1 MVAVFSAFAAQL
13 QLPVVKLLRARERVM
28 AYKEVSKDTD
38 VLSVT
43 TPNDKKP
50 AANPATKSAVFVS
63 LSPHFYTMSY
73 AEYFAAMTPSSTP
86 PAHLQEE

>member
-13 QLPVVKLLRARERVM
+13 QLPVIKLLRTLERVTT
-28 AYKEVSKDTD
+28 YKEVSKHTA

-63 LSPHFYTMSY
+63 LSPHFYTMPY
-73 AEYFAAMTPSSTP
+73 AEYFASMTPSPTP
-86 PAHLQEE
+86 PAHLLEE